1 MAFNEFN
8 ELSDMIFSIADK
20 ITDIEYKNIMDKMM
34 EIRND
39 YLDKKEPEDEA
50 NRCRC
55 SPSEYQVCTSSIT
68 NMMKCS
74 NIPLIIRHVPEFQLF
89 ILSMDE
95 LFDTESIRR
104 LQLEPTGFD
113 IEQTPS
119 EKYKNAR
126 MIRTLININV
136 DGIGIGNRYNKI
148 SRLFSAISI
157 IDFVFRNFGF
167 LVVMPNLKLS
177 IYQKLK
183 SFIEDIDD
191 FHIMIMKN
199 IYKIDENPFV
209 IWKQNMTPYMEEDM
223 NGRDNDAASNSIITV
238 D

>member
-1 MAFNEFN
+1 MAFN
-8 ELSDMIFSIADK
+8 ELSDIIFSIADK

-39 YLDKKEPEDEA
+39 YLDKKEPEDEEK
-50 NRCRC
+50 RCRC
-55 SPSEYQVCTSSIT
+55 DPAEYQVCTSSIM
-68 NMMKCS
+68 NIMKCS

-119 EKYKNAR
+119 EINKNSR
-126 MIRTLININV
+126 IIRTLININN
-136 DGIGIGNRYNKI
+136 DGISNRSNSGKI

-167 LVVMPNLKLS
+167 LVVMPKLKLS
-177 IYQKLK
+177 VYQKLQ

-191 FHIMIMKN
+191 FHIMIIKN
-199 IYKIDENPFV
+199 IYKIDEIPFV
-209 IWKQNMTPYMEEDM
+209 IWKQNMTPYIY
-223 NGRDNDAASNSIITV
+223 GNSL
-238 D
+238 